1 MNSYSIEVK
10 IIMCNHCCEHS
21 NHHSEEVNGHEHEH
35 NHGSGAGI
43 NNLYRA
49 GIAAVIVAVLMLLST
64 DKILNFVLYLAAY
77 LIAGVDVAAS
87 AVKNILKGNFF
98 DENFLMSIAVIGAF
112 CIGEYP
118 EAVSVMVLY
127 QIGEFLQHKAVD
139 KSRKSISELMDIRP
153 EYANI
158 EEDGILIQKNP
169 EEIAVNDV
177 IVVKAGEK
185 IPLDGTV
192 KEGSS
197 FIDTSSLTGE
207 STLKEVKRGDE
218 VLSGSVNKNGVLKII
233 VNKLYKDSAVS
244 KILELVENAASKK
257 SKTESF
263 ITKFAKFYTPIV
275 VICAV
280 LIVLIPL
287 IFTGVQNV
295 NIWIERALTFLVIS
309 CPCALVISVPLTFF
323 SGIGAASRLGILIK
337 GSSYIEKLASPDC
350 VVFDKT
356 GTLTN
361 GSFKV
366 TDIIPE
372 GGTSKEEL
380 LEIAAYAESYSN
392 HPIALSVKEAYGI
405 LTDNSR
411 ISNAVEIEGSG
422 VKAEIDGNIVLAG
435 NKKLTDKFNISVPVD
450 EENGGTAVYIVKN
463 NVYTG
468 KLIISDGI
476 KSEAYQTI
484 SSLQRIN
491 IKTVMLTGDSIQNAR
506 EAAEKLKIDKYYA
519 SLLPKEKVKKTEEL
533 MDIKPRGKSII
544 FVGDGINDAPV
555 LMRSDIGIAMGA
567 LGSDAAIEA
576 ADVVITDDNP
586 LKIYTAIRISKRT
599 IQIANQNIIFAIGIK
614 LLFLVLGGLGLMTMW
629 GAVFSDVGVTLI
641 AVLNSLRNL
650 KVVKE

>member
-1 MNSYSIEVK
+1 
-10 IIMCNHCCEHS
+10 MCNHCCEHS
-21 NHHSEEVNGHEHEH
+21 NHHSEEVNWHEHEH
-35 NHGSGAGI
+35 NHGGGAGV

-49 GIAAVIVAVLMLLST
+49 GIAAVITAVVMLLST
-64 DKILNFVLYLAAY
+64 DKTLNFVLYLAAY
-77 LIAGVDVAAS
+77 LIAGADVAAS
-87 AVKNILKGNFF
+87 SVKNILKGNFF

-185 IPLDGTV
+185 IPLDGMV
-192 KEGSS
+192 KDGSS

-287 IFTGVQNV
+287 IFTGFQNV

-323 SGIGAASRLGILIK
+323 SGIGAASRIGILIK

-411 ISNAVEIEGSG
+411 ISNAIEIEGCG
-422 VKAEIDGNIVLAG
+422 VKAEIDGNVVLAG
-435 NKKLTDKFNISVPVD
+435 NKKLTNKFNISVPVD

-476 KSEAYQTI
+476 KSAAYQAI
-484 SSLQRIN
+484 SSLQKIN

-506 EAAEKLKIDKYYA
+506 ETAEKLKIDEYYA
-519 SLLPKEKVKKTEEL
+519 SLLPEEKVKKTEEL
-533 MDIKPRGKSII
+533 MDIKPREKSII

-555 LMRSDIGIAMGA
+555 LMRSDTGIAMGA
-567 LGSDAAIEA
+567 LGSDAAVEA

-629 GAVFSDVGVTLI
+629 GAVFADVGVTLI
-641 AVLNSLRNL
+641 AVMNSLRNL
-650 KVVKE
+650 KVIKE